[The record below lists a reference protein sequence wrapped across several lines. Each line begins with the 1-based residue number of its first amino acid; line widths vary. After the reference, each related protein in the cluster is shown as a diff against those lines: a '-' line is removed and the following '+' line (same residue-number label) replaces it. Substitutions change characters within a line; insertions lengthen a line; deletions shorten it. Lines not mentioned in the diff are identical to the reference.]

1 MRPAAGS
8 PPPPEGPCSHRN
20 KVLFCHGYRPPS
32 CIFFKSLIRPIWL
45 WSTNRRSQ
53 LPDRNVASS
62 QNPQTPPP
70 NAVPLSQGGDG
81 EQLLEVKISTM
92 GAAPETASLPSPHS
106 HHQLRV
112 WIIYPASQGTERG
125 QLTFPDL
132 AAQDFTCIIS
142 FDLCKPYRRRSITQ
156 SPHITGKE
164 TEVLGDQTT
173 SSKLQ
178 RKQMHLEPKAAC
190 HRSPDSSHST
200 LIPP

>member
-1 MRPAAGS
+1 MATDLQAAFFLNHSLDPSGCGPPTEGHSCQTETWPPARILRP
-8 PPPPEGPCSHRN
+8 
-20 KVLFCHGYRPPS
+20 
-32 CIFFKSLIRPIWL
+32 
-45 WSTNRRSQ
+45 
-53 LPDRNVASS
+53 
-62 QNPQTPPP
+62 PPP